1 MKKRIIYL
9 FFIIGLLCAGCS
21 RFGSQQGIVAPES
34 SSVQDELSKVQGE
47 EGKGKVEPLLAG
59 YLSGLDVLEV
69 PVREYGENTGHIL
82 LEEDLVVHIL
92 YPTGEIPALNHEIQ
106 KWVTDTVAYYQAE
119 VEGSSGDGDAAE
131 LTVEYNSYITAK
143 DLVSVKLTGVFD
155 QPYLAH
161 PIDVVATF
169 SADRKTGKVLKL
181 TDLLLQ
187 GGDETLRD
195 MVVEQAGIDPEVV
208 DDGLLDLWIL
218 NEEGLEI
225 TLKRGDY
232 LPMSDGSVTLF
243 YPYEE
248 LTEILALPEDPVQD
262 SPQIDPVQGE
272 DSAGEDQ
279 KEPKPATPDM
289 DKPMLALTFD
299 DGPSK
304 HTARLL
310 DAFAQYGGKGTFFV
324 VGNLIEGR
332 EDTLQRMT
340 AEGHEIGGHSWN
352 HRQLTK
358 LGKGELTDQIMNTR
372 AKIYDAT
379 GVDTTIMRP
388 PYGSYNDQVKTV
400 SAGLDVTLINWSVD
414 TLDWKHKDAD
424 AVYEAVMEEAKDGAI
439 ILCHDLYETT
449 VAAMERAIPDLIAQG
464 YQLVT
469 VSELL
474 EGNGK
479 ILEAGK
485 VYTKK

>member
-1 MKKRIIYL
+1 
-9 FFIIGLLCAGCS
+9 LLG
-21 RFGSQQGIVAPES
+21 
-34 SSVQDELSKVQGE
+34 
-47 EGKGKVEPLLAG
+47 
-59 YLSGLDVLEV
+59 
-69 PVREYGENTGHIL
+69 
-82 LEEDLVVHIL
+82 EDLVVHIL
-92 YPTGEIPALNHEIQ
+92 YPTGDIPALNHAIQ
-106 KWVTDTVAYYQAE
+106 EWVTDTVAYYQAE
-119 VEGSSGDGDAAE
+119 AEGSGGNEDAAE
-131 LTVEYNSYITAK
+131 LTVEYNSYLTGK

-161 PIDVVATF
+161 PIDVAATF

-181 TDLLLQ
+181 TDLLLP
-187 GGDETLRD
+187 GGEETLRD
-195 MVVEQAGIDPEVV
+195 MVVDQAGIDPEAV
-208 DDGLLDLWIL
+208 DDGVLDLWIL
-218 NEEGLEI
+218 NKEGLEI

-248 LTEILALPEDPVQD
+248 LKDFLTLSEDPVQD

-272 DSAGEDQ
+272 DPAGEDQ
-279 KEPKPATPDM
+279 KEPEPATPDM

-310 DAFAQYGGKGTFFV
+310 DVFAKYGGKGTFFV

-332 EDTLQRMT
+332 EETLQRMT

-400 SAGLDVTLINWSVD
+400 SASLDVALINWSVD

-424 AVYEAVMEEAKDGAI
+424 AVYEAVMKEAKDGAI
-439 ILCHDLYETT
+439 ILCHDLYESTA
-449 VAAMERAIPDLIAQG
+449 AAMERAIPDLMAQG

-474 EGNGK
+474 EANGK
-479 ILEAGK
+479 TMEPGK